1 MSSLSCLFHLGS
13 VIPSFSSVSSF
24 FIFNIFLIHFALITL
39 FLSFFSHPVSPI
51 CMFISLATVVISLTP
66 TSPQDL
72 PKLLWWRQKV
82 PWSRTES
89 QGRIFLF
96 NTDPKYF
103 SGDLVGYVL
112 AWCSLLPI
120 FLLVSFVTLILFRR
134 DLHTVST
141 YGYVFIALIAVSVDK
156 MKMTSRRNNRNK

>member
-1 MSSLSCLFHLGS
+1 M
-13 VIPSFSSVSSF
+13 
-24 FIFNIFLIHFALITL
+24 
-39 FLSFFSHPVSPI
+39 
-51 CMFISLATVVISLTP
+51 
-66 TSPQDL
+66 
-72 PKLLWWRQKV
+72 
-82 PWSRTES
+82 
-89 QGRIFLF
+89 F
-96 NTDPKYF
+96 NTDLKYF

-141 YGYVFIALIAVSVDK
+141 YGYVIIALIAVSVDK